1 MTIGSLSRRTG
12 VPVRV
17 LRQYEDREFIYTA
30 GSSTGYYR
38 LFGEEAMWCVEVVRS
53 LPAMA

>member
-30 GSSTGYYR
+30 GSSTGNYR